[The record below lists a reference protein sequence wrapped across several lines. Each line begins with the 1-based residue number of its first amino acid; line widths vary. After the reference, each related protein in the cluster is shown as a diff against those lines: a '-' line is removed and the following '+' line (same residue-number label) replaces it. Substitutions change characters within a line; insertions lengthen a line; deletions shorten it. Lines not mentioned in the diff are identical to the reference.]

1 MVIEMINIIVED
13 AQGTR
18 YDLSAGEFPNTS
30 SLRVVTNNTDIPD
43 ETVADIIFQ
52 ESDDAVRVL
61 GLIQE
66 ALDKLSLSYEALQ
79 TLYFENYSGSLRP
92 VEFYEAV
99 TEAEVYADLH
109 AYIDVSQDY
118 VREVLIDD
126 DEENAQLPDGR
137 IIAISL

>member
-1 MVIEMINIIVED
+1 MVIEMVKIVVED
-13 AQGTR
+13 AQGAQ
-18 YDLSAGEFPNTS
+18 YDLSAGELPNTS

-43 ETVADIIFQ
+43 ETVADVIFQ

-99 TEAEVYADLH
+99 TDAEIYADLH
-109 AYIDVSQDY
+109 EYVDVSQDY

-126 DEENAQLPDGR
+126 DDENAQLPDGR

>member
-1 MVIEMINIIVED
+1 MVIEMVKIVVED
-13 AQGTR
+13 AQGTQ
-18 YDLSAGEFPNTS
+18 YDLSAGELPNTS

-43 ETVADIIFQ
+43 ETVANIIFQ

-99 TEAEVYADLH
+99 AEAKIYVDLH
-109 AYIDVSQDY
+109 EYIDYHDDY
-118 VREVLIDD
+118 AFDVLIEE

>member
-1 MVIEMINIIVED
+1 MPNIIIED
-13 AQGTR
+13 ARGER
-18 YDLSAGEFPNTS
+18 YDLSTGDVPDIS
-30 SLRVVTNNTDIPD
+30 SARVIENSTDLPD
-43 ETVADIIFQ
+43 ETVADVIFQ
-52 ESDDAVRVL
+52 YPNDAMRVI

-99 TEAEVYADLH
+99 AEAEIYADLH
-109 AYIDVSQDY
+109 EYVDVSQDY
-118 VREVLIDD
+118 VWDVLIGE